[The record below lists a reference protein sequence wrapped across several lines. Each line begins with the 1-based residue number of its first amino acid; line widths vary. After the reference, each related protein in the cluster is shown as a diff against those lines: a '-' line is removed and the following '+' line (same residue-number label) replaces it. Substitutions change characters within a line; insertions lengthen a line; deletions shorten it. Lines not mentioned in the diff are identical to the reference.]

1 MATHADRLHRDIL
14 HELECIQQMALKGD
28 GTTLTLDPKPED
40 SQQIIRAHVWA
51 VTAEIIDDYV
61 YPIDATV
68 ITTTLAAMSRLLTT
82 YCDRKIQGDEFIHV
96 RELATKILERVRVL
110 QKKVDSYD
118 RLQKRMNE
126 QLQREVRR
134 ERVARSDRG
143 TSVVLKDKYK
153 RHWNGID
160 NVDEASER
168 RELYNLL
175 CRLGA
180 GAE

>member
-28 GTTLTLDPKPED
+28 GTRLDPGPEE
-40 SQQIIRAHVWA
+40 SMQLIRAQVWA
-51 VTAEIIDDYV
+51 VTEEIIDNYV
-61 YPIDATV
+61 YPIDTTV
-68 ITTTLAAMSRLLTT
+68 ITTKLASMSRLVTT
-82 YCDRKIQGDEFIHV
+82 YCDRQIQGDEFIHV

-153 RHWNGID
+153 RHWKGVD

-168 RELYNLL
+168 RELCSLL

-180 GAE
+180 EGE